1 MKSLVIFLLL
11 PFSLFAQQ
19 IELRVQTGH
28 TGFAKSMSLSQDGKW
43 LASAGTDKLIKI
55 WDMATGRE
63 IKSFVHETLIQPL
76 VVTMGFNRKY
86 MATASVYEVR
96 LWDLENNI
104 EVDDFSCPLFINQSV
119 AFKAI
124 ALSPVANILAVGNYE
139 ANGMIGLVEVPSGKL
154 IKKLNAHVDHV
165 LSLDFSPDGKNLVSG
180 GLDKVVR
187 VWDVAKGKEI
197 HQMRKHQDAV
207 YAVDYGSNN
216 VIASCSMYNNITLW
230 DAASGTEKI
239 SFKGAGKDLT
249 ANHVQISPDGNFLL
263 SCDDRNYRLW
273 DISKGTE
280 LLSISTFIKEFPAL
294 SQQNYAMFS
303 NDSKYFYTNLP
314 LISTYNLKGK
324 KIRDF
329 KGLDVYNDEL
339 GFDEHGMYPVEAKF
353 VSSSQALL
361 RYWNINQITTKKIN
375 ATAGGKIFFGPG
387 LKFIAVPSGFMGS
400 AGKGDVLSA
409 KSTKV
414 EILNGRTGDKI
425 AEVRGHS
432 NTVKSIAFSSDNQWM
447 ATASADNTIRIWNT
461 SDFKERQKIEG
472 LPANYSSGF
481 TKLIASPDN
490 TKLYAIGYEGP
501 VQVYEVASG
510 KLLSQ
515 ISVGVEGSA
524 ASAGQLAISDNNKYL
539 AVGHGKTDLSRGNV
553 KGQKVGTVMGKS
565 IGMYQAITVY
575 DAATGK
581 EIKSVNTGS
590 ALLQAIQFKPGS
602 SRLVSADF
610 NGGLKEYDFPRGDL
624 VKEFKGHRSHIRSI
638 AFNKQGTLL
647 ASGSMDGTTRMWN
660 TETGE
665 EIVSYITTDSLN
677 FAAVTKGNNY
687 YVSKDAIQK
696 IHFVRGDKVFLFEQ
710 YDVNFNRPDLV
721 LEKLNGSPELI
732 EAYRNAYKKRIS
744 KMGLTEA
751 DITIAQTNP
760 ELKLSKL
767 PEEISTQNSK
777 VSYSIS
783 VTDPKNILSAIHV
796 LINDVPVFG
805 SEGISIKSL
814 SQTTVQKDLDVEL
827 TNGQN
832 LVTTYVVND
841 KGIESERESFDIF
854 YEGESVKPDLYVITI
869 GVSEYKEGIK
879 DPSRNL
885 TYPSKDAFDIDSAF
899 KTKSDLFANIYN
911 FSLINQNVNGQNIKN
926 MRAELAKSKPNDV
939 VILFYAGHGDTD
951 KDYNYFLFTYNSNFS
966 NPEENGLSYDD
977 LSSLLDNIAARKKV
991 IFIDA
996 CKSGEVDK
1004 ESVMSVAI
1012 KTDTTKGA
1020 IVFRSGSDKTIQEK
1034 TGLENSFELMKYL
1047 FTDLRKSSGAT
1058 IISAARGSELAGE
1071 KQEWKNGG
1079 FTYCLLKGL
1088 KNKEADVNKDGIIML
1103 SELKDYLYKAVPELT
1118 NGAQQPTFRSEN
1130 IRGDFRIW

>member
-1 MKSLVIFLLL
+1 MKFLFILL
-11 PFSLFAQQ
+11 FVPLSLFAQQ

-43 LASAGTDKLIKI
+43 MATAGTDKLIKV

-63 IKSFVHETLIQPL
+63 IKSFVHETLIQPM
-76 VVTMGFNRKY
+76 VVSMGYNRKY

-96 LWDLENNI
+96 LWDLDNNI
-104 EVDDFSCPLFINQSV
+104 EVENFSCPLFINQ
-119 AFKAI
+119 AAPFKAL
-124 ALSPVANILAVGNYE
+124 AFSPVAHVLAVGNYDE
-139 ANGMIGLVEVPSGKL
+139 NGVIGLVEVPSGKL
-154 IKKLNAHVDHV
+154 IKKLSGHVDYV

-187 VWDVAKGKEI
+187 VWDIAKGKET
-197 HQMRKHQDAV
+197 HQLRKHQDPV
-207 YAVDYGSNN
+207 FSVDYGSNN
-216 VIASCSMYNNITLW
+216 VIASSSMYNNITLW
-230 DAASGTEKI
+230 NGASGEENV
-239 SFKGAGKDLT
+239 SFKGAGKDLI
-249 ANHVQISPDGNFLL
+249 ANHVQISPDGKSLL

-273 DISKGTE
+273 DISKGVE
-280 LLSISTFIKEFPAL
+280 LLSISTFMKEYPTL
-294 SQQNYAMFS
+294 SQQNYTMFS

-314 LISTYNLKGK
+314 LICTYNLKGK

-339 GFDEHGMYPVEAKF
+339 GFDETGVYPIEAKF
-353 VSSSQALL
+353 AKDYALI

-375 ATAGGKIFFGPG
+375 ATAGGKIFFSPA
-387 LKFIAVPSGFMGS
+387 LKFIAVPSGFTGS
-400 AGKGDVLSA
+400 AGKGDVMSA

-414 EILNGRTGDKI
+414 EILNGQTGEKI

-432 NTVKSIAFSSDNQWM
+432 NTVKSIAFSSDNSWM
-447 ATASADNTIRIWNT
+447 ATASADNTIRIWGT
-461 SDFKERQKIEG
+461 TDFKERLKIDG
-472 LPANYSSGF
+472 PPVTYSSGF
-481 TKLIASPDN
+481 IKVIASPDN
-490 TKLYAIGYEGP
+490 AKLYALGYQGP
-501 VQVYEVASG
+501 VQVYDVGSG

-515 ISVGVEGSA
+515 ITVGVEGG
-524 ASAGQLAISDNNKYL
+524 ASGASMLTISDNNKFL
-539 AVGHGKTDLSRGNV
+539 AVGHGKIDLSRGNA
-553 KGQKVGTVMGKS
+553 KGQKIGTVRGKS

-575 DAATGK
+575 DVTTGK
-581 EIKSVNTGS
+581 EIKSVDAGS
-590 ALLQAIQFKPGS
+590 AFLQAIQFKPGS
-602 SRLVSADF
+602 SRLVSANS
-610 NGGLKEYDFPRGDL
+610 NGGLHEYDFPSGNL
-624 VKEFKGHRSHIRSI
+624 VREYKGHRSHIKSI

-647 ASGSMDGTTRMWN
+647 VSGSMDGTSRLWDSA
-660 TETGE
+660 TGE
-665 EIVSYITTDSLN
+665 EIASYVTTDSLN
-677 FAAVTKGNNY
+677 FAAITKEKHY
-687 YVSKDAIQK
+687 YISKDAIQK
-696 IHFVRGDKVFLFEQ
+696 IHFVSGDKVYLFEQ
-710 YDVNFNRPDLV
+710 YDINFNRPDLV

-751 DITIAQTNP
+751 NIAIALTNP
-760 ELKLSKL
+760 ELNLSKL
-767 PEEISTQNSK
+767 PEEASTQNSK
-777 VSYSIS
+777 ISYSLS
-783 VTDPKNILSAIHV
+783 ATDPKNILSAIHV

-805 SEGISIKSL
+805 SEGISVKGL
-814 SQTTVQKDLDVEL
+814 NQTTVQKDIDVEL

-841 KGIESERESFDIF
+841 KGVESERESFEIF
-854 YEGESVKPDLYVITI
+854 YEGESVKPDLYLITI
-869 GVSEYKEGIK
+869 GVSEYKEGITN
-879 DPSRNL
+879 PSRNL
-885 TYPSKDAFDIDSAF
+885 TYPSKDAFDIDGAF
-899 KTKSDLFANIYN
+899 KSKSDLFANIYN
-911 FSLINQNVNGQNIKN
+911 FSLINQSVSAQDVKN

-951 KDYNYFLFTYNSNFS
+951 KDYNYFLFTYNSKFS

-977 LSSLLDNIAARKKV
+977 LSGLLDNIAARKKV

-1004 ESVMSVAI
+1004 ESVETASI
-1012 KTDTTKGA
+1012 KTVTTKGG
-1020 IVFRSGSDKTIQEK
+1020 IVFRSGGDKTIQER

-1071 KQEWKNGG
+1071 KQEWNNGG

-1088 KNKEADVNKDGIIML
+1088 KNKEADANKDGIIML